1 MFQKRPA
8 AAAVAVEP
16 DEDDQPVA
24 VGVRKPSVRPGA
36 RAAAVIAAKA
46 KAKAKKPPTRVASDW
61 QKIGNNMLASKGGPP
76 AGIPAKGGSGRWSS
90 QGR

>member
-8 AAAVAVEP
+8 TAAVAVEP
-16 DEDDQPVA
+16 DADDQPVA
-24 VGVRKPSVRPGA
+24 AVGVRTPSVRPGA

-46 KAKAKKPPTRVASDW
+46 KAKGKKPPTRVAPDW

-76 AGIPAKGGSGRWSS
+76 APPRGRT
-90 QGR
+90 GY